1 MKFMVEYNNKCTP
14 LEVKAGKHV
23 TFKSLDVYK
32 NHHKVDF
39 VFRTNQKNFGMNNEI
54 KYIPLYAI
62 FCRAKELFAI
72 DIVWK
77 HFENNNFDTQ

>member
-39 VFRTNQKNFGMNNEI
+39 VFRTSQKNFGLNNEI
-54 KYIPLYAI
+54 KSVPLYA
-62 FCRAKELFAI
+62 AYL
-72 DIVWK
+72 V
-77 HFENNNFDTQ
+77 H

>member
-54 KYIPLYAI
+54 KYI
-62 FCRAKELFAI
+62 
-72 DIVWK
+72 V
-77 HFENNNFDTQ
+77 